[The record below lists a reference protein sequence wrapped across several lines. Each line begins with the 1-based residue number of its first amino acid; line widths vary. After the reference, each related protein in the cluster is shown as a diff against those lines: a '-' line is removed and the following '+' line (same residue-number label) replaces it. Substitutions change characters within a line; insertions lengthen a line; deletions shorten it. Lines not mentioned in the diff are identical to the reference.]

1 MNNIINTVEI
11 NNENGVLTVSSLQI
25 AENFEKQH
33 KNVVQAIETLIG
45 QTSAEISAN
54 LFIES
59 SYADSYGRCQKC
71 YELTRD
77 GFSLLVM
84 GFTGK
89 KALEW
94 KLKYIEAFN
103 LMEKKIKELA
113 IQQDSYMI
121 ENPAERARRWAE
133 EYEEKMRLQATV
145 EEQKPKVAIAD
156 TRLEKKGCYSL
167 TDVTKSLH
175 LKRGQITR
183 WARKQGYLHK
193 KLSEVNKKGESFFK
207 VYSSDG
213 IHNQIGVTDS
223 GLSCINRNLAKI
235 KSY

>member
-1 MNNIINTVEI
+1 MNSIINTVEI

-25 AENFEKQH
+25 AENFEKEH
-33 KNVVQAIETLIG
+33 RNVVQSIENLTAEN
-45 QTSAEISAN
+45 SAVKN

-59 SYADSYGRCQKC
+59 TYINERGRSYKSYDI
-71 YELTRD
+71 TRD

-223 GLSCINRNLAKI
+223 GLSCINRNLAEI
-235 KSY
+235 KSC

>member
-1 MNNIINTVEI
+1 MNNIINTIEI

-25 AENFEKQH
+25 AENFEKEH
-33 KNVVQAIETLIG
+33 RNVVQSIENLTAEN
-45 QTSAEISAN
+45 SAVKN

-59 SYADSYGRCQKC
+59 TYINERGRSYKSYDI
-71 YELTRD
+71 TRD

-133 EYEEKMRLQATV
+133 EYEEKMKLQATV

-223 GLSCINRNLAKI
+223 GLSCINRNLAEI
-235 KSY
+235 KSC

>member
-25 AENFEKQH
+25 AENFEKEH
-33 KNVVQAIETLIG
+33 RNVVQSIENLTAEN
-45 QTSAEISAN
+45 SAVKN

-59 SYADSYGRCQKC
+59 TYINERGRSYKSYNI
-71 YELTRD
+71 TRD

-223 GLSCINRNLAKI
+223 GLSCINRNLEEI

>member
-25 AENFEKQH
+25 AENFEKEH
-33 KNVVQAIETLIG
+33 RNVVQSIENLTAEN
-45 QTSAEISAN
+45 SAVKN

-59 SYADSYGRCQKC
+59 TYINERGRSYKSYNI
-71 YELTRD
+71 TRD

-133 EYEEKMRLQATV
+133 EYEEKMKLQATV

-223 GLSCINRNLAKI
+223 GLSCINRNLAEI
-235 KSY
+235 KSC

>member
-25 AENFEKQH
+25 AENFEKEH
-33 KNVVQAIETLIG
+33 RNVVQSIENLTAEF
-45 QTSAEISAN
+45 SAVKN

-59 SYADSYGRCQKC
+59 TYINERGRSYKSYNI
-71 YELTRD
+71 TRD

-223 GLSCINRNLAKI
+223 GLSCINRNLAEI
-235 KSY
+235 KSC